1 MRVQVL
7 GIGFI
12 LLGFLFCCIEALDAI
27 PYSRVPSLPFPTLA
41 LFCGIVGIVLVI
53 GGSFKDGRE

>member
-7 GIGFI
+7 GISFI
-12 LLGFLFCCIEALDAI
+12 LLGFLFCRLDYLETITAG
-27 PYSRVPSLPFPTLA
+27 VPNLPHPTLA